1 MNQAEK
7 NRICELIKQN
17 EKTEIVINYILK
29 SGAAKR
35 ASKIGGKPDVPKDF
49 EWPVYEGKDF
59 EDIRKE
65 RPLSFIIQI
74 NLKDVA
80 PYDKEELLPKQGIL
94 SFFYEMRSMDWGYD
108 PANKG
113 CAKVYYFPDENEL
126 ETMDFPAELEKDAI
140 ISEMKIVRIKNEES
154 LPVYEQL
161 LPDLEKLK
169 KTEGIVC
176 DDLDDYDECLQSCGV
191 PIFEEGMEY
200 YYEWAYR
207 RIKLLGNP
215 DVLQDRM
222 EEECEGVTRGYY
234 LGRGW
239 QDVPEQEREEIWEK
253 SKDWMLLFQVGTIDG
268 YDGEYRWG
276 DQGNLYFW
284 IKKQDLKMRNFENV
298 WLILQC
304 L

>member
-17 EKTEIVINYILK
+17 EKTEIVINYTLK
-29 SGAAKR
+29 GGAAKR

-94 SFFYEMRSMDWGYD
+94 SFFYEMRSMDD
-108 PANKG
+108 
-113 CAKVYYFPDENEL
+113 
-126 ETMDFPAELEKDAI
+126 
-140 ISEMKIVRIKNEES
+140 SEMQIVRIKHEDS

-215 DVLQDRM
+215 DVLQGRM

-253 SKDWMLLFQVGTIDG
+253 GKDWMLLFQVGTIDG
-268 YDGEYRWG
+268 YDDEYRWEY
-276 DQGNLYFW
+276 QGNLYFW

>member
-1 MNQAEK
+1 MNQEEK

-17 EKTEIVINYILK
+17 EKTEIVIDYIQK
-29 SGAAKR
+29 DGAGKG

-59 EDIRKE
+59 EDITKE
-65 RPLSFIIQI
+65 RPLSFIAQI

-80 PYDKEELLPKQGIL
+80 PYDTEELLPKQGIL
-94 SFFYEMRSMDWGYD
+94 SFFYEMYSMEWGFD

-126 ETMDFPAELEKDAI
+126 EAMDFPAELEKDAI
-140 ISEMKIVRIKNEES
+140 ISEMKILRMRNEGS
-154 LPVYEQL
+154 LPVYEQI
-161 LPDLEKLK
+161 LPELEKLK

-176 DDLDDYDECLQSCGV
+176 DNLEEYDECLQSCGV
-191 PIFEEGMEY
+191 LKFEEGMEY
-200 YYEWAYR
+200 YYEWASR

-215 DVLQDRM
+215 DVLQNRM
-222 EEECEGVTRGYY
+222 EEECEAVTRGYY
-234 LGRGW
+234 LGKSW
-239 QDVPEQEREEIWEK
+239 SDVPEQEREEIWEE
-253 SKDWMLLFQVGTIDG
+253 SKDWMLLFQVGRIDG
-268 YDGEYRWG
+268 GGDEYLWE

-284 IKKQDLKMRNFENV
+284 IKKQDLKAQNFENV

-304 L
+304 F